1 MTNNWNAQLNE
12 LQKKTE
18 YYFNDNR
25 LLQTA
30 LTHSSFVNEA
40 NLKIAHNER
49 LEFLGDS
56 VVALYVSQELFKRF
70 PANREGEL
78 THMRAKLVSG
88 NALGERA
95 LEIGLDK
102 YLRLGRGEEHQGGR
116 SRIALLANA
125 FEAFVGAVF
134 LDGGYEAA
142 RAVLEKICER
152 VWDSLACSE
161 RSKDN
166 KSLLQELM
174 QQEFKVRPQYDLIN
188 ADGPEHKKKFQVAVT
203 LPNGDV
209 LQATGSTLKQAEQIA
224 AGLALEHYL
233 AENSSHAIKNG

>member
-1 MTNNWNAQLNE
+1 MNDKWNVCLKE
-12 LQKKTE
+12 LQEKTD
-18 YYFNDNR
+18 YFFKDKN

-40 NLKIAHNER
+40 NLEIEHNER

-56 VVALYVSQELFKRF
+56 VVGLYTSQELFKRF
-70 PANREGEL
+70 PNNREGEL
-78 THMRAKLVSG
+78 THMRARLVSG

-95 LEIGLDK
+95 LEVGLDK
-102 YLRLGRGEEHQGGR
+102 YLRLGRGEEYQGGR
-116 SRIALLANA
+116 TRTALLANA

-142 RAVLEKICER
+142 RNLLER
-152 VWDSLACSE
+152 VSERAWNSISCNE

-188 ADGPEHKKKFQVAVT
+188 SDGPEHKKKFQVTVT

-233 AENSSHAIKNG
+233 AKKTGHVSKA